1 MALICGWLSERAR
14 CVLRAAKPPHAKA
27 MRSIFVALQQ
37 CYILGC
43 AVVARSI
50 RTGETK
56 IVAFTPYS

>member
-1 MALICGWLSERAR
+1 LSDLAR

-27 MRSIFVALQQ
+27 MRGIFVALLQ
-37 CYILGC
+37 CYIFGC

-56 IVAFTPYS
+56 TVALTSYS